1 MGRDDE
7 VAALDRLV
15 TAPETRLLTLTGPP
29 GVGKTRLAIAVAAAA
44 APRFPDG
51 VTFVDLTDIRDP
63 PLVAAAVLEAT
74 GSSDVGGSEP
84 AEQLVRALAGRN
96 MLLVVDNFEHVLDAG
111 AGDRL
116 PHSPD
121 APDSGCC

>member
-1 MGRDDE
+1 M
-7 VAALDRLV
+7 
-15 TAPETRLLTLTGPP
+15 LTLTGPP
-29 GVGKTRLAIAVAAAA
+29 GVGEKRLAIAVAAAA

-84 AEQLVRALAGRN
+84 AEQLVRALAGGS

-111 AGDRL
+111 LGTGYRTRRIGR
-116 PHSPD
+116 
-121 APDSGCC
+121 DSGCC